1 MTQKRPITYF
11 LCFLT
16 FYDVRFSSISISLSL
31 SLALFGI
38 ICCEQVAELM
48 PDDIC
53 RKILNAVKNNLQ
65 HYVGRM
71 SSEDLKRDSKSALFG
86 AIDHVRCARML

>member
-1 MTQKRPITYF
+1 
-11 LCFLT
+11 
-16 FYDVRFSSISISLSL
+16 
-31 SLALFGI
+31 
-38 ICCEQVAELM
+38 M
-48 PDDIC
+48 PDDMC

-86 AIDHVRCARML
+86 AIDHVRCARVLCVCALYVLFFLALAFFQKPSTRGHKAVVQ